1 LARVVRLLLVF
12 QAFYQVFFLDL
23 RRDVGGV
30 LGHAIGRCGV
40 SGLARGIEPAGFL
53 AVFAHVISLPGFRV
67 GSCRVRHHGTML
79 GLGHDFSLFPRYRL
93 VGARLVWL
101 RSSGPVMAPRWRALA
116 PVRGA
121 AREPPSRTARTPAW

>member
-30 LGHAIGRCGV
+30 LGHALGRCGV
-40 SGLARGIEPAGFL
+40 SGLARGIEPASFL
-53 AVFAHVISLPGFRV
+53 AVFAHVISLPGFGV

-79 GLGHDFSLFPRYRL
+79 GLGHDYSLFL
-93 VGARLVWL
+93 GTALL
-101 RSSGPVMAPRWRALA
+101 GSASSGYGH
-116 PVRGA
+116 PVRFW
-121 AREPPSRTARTPAW
+121 R